1 MLPFFFS
8 PFVLKFY
15 AFMVLIF
22 ALLPAYILVTVKIL
36 LGSLLPMLV
45 YEMKKENQFFWI
57 SPFYKR
63 KGIHETY
70 LFLSAFFIALC
81 PVLFLLL

>member
-1 MLPFFFS
+1 MQLSAQLITEIAEMDLLLVFFFPHLHYVPFFS

-22 ALLPAYILVTVKIL
+22 VLLPAYILVTVKIL

-45 YEMKKENQFFWI
+45 YEMKKENQFF
-57 SPFYKR
+57 
-63 KGIHETY
+63 
-70 LFLSAFFIALC
+70 
-81 PVLFLLL
+81 

>member
-1 MLPFFFS
+1 MQLSAQLITEIAEMDLLLVFFFPHLHYVTFFS

-22 ALLPAYILVTVKIL
+22 VLLPAYILVTVKIL

-45 YEMKKENQFFWI
+45 YEMKKESQFF
-57 SPFYKR
+57 
-63 KGIHETY
+63 
-70 LFLSAFFIALC
+70 
-81 PVLFLLL
+81 

>member
-22 ALLPAYILVTVKIL
+22 VLLPAYILVTVKIL

-45 YEMKKENQFFWI
+45 YEMKKENQFF
-57 SPFYKR
+57 
-63 KGIHETY
+63 
-70 LFLSAFFIALC
+70 
-81 PVLFLLL
+81 

>member
-1 MLPFFFS
+1 MDLLLVFFFPHLHYVTFFS

-22 ALLPAYILVTVKIL
+22 VLLPAYILVTVKIL

-45 YEMKKENQFFWI
+45 YEMKKESQFF
-57 SPFYKR
+57 
-63 KGIHETY
+63 
-70 LFLSAFFIALC
+70 
-81 PVLFLLL
+81 